1 MTFRSRHPFPD
12 LTIYDEVATILD
24 APAEQV
30 RQALERG
37 PEVHPDARELGVDL
51 ALGFMPHRGENRRTR
66 RAAVANW
73 QPPQVTQKEGAVAED
88 PERSTSGVAAAAPA
102 TMPTRRELLKQRKRR
117 DRGTLDVELRRLQR
131 KAMKR
136 AH

>member
-12 LTIYDEVATILD
+12 LTIYDEVGTILG

-37 PEVHPDARELGVDL
+37 PEVHPDARERGIDL
-51 ALGFMPHRGENRRTR
+51 PLGFMPHRGENRRTR

-73 QPPQVTQKEGAVAED
+73 QPPQVTQKEGAAD
-88 PERSTSGVAAAAPA
+88 PERSTYGAAAPA
-102 TMPTRRELLKQRKRR
+102 MMPTRRELLKQRKRR
-117 DRGTLDVELRRLQR
+117 DRGTLDVELRRLTR

-136 AH
+136 